1 MENNQNGVFLSFVI
15 LALLMTWISNYVIVQ
30 STSGQMMVGPNM
42 MNKNMSK
49 LMESRILS
57 IMKGDN
63 ITGSIN
69 MMSTISKAIASE
81 VKVSLSEAAVSA
93 EKSVGNDSHALAAH
107 INIDNGY
114 LVYNVAVVDSNGK
127 AHKVIID
134 PANGKIL
141 LSRELSEFES
151 VMILHQGMMMGGQGF
166 MGGGMMDRGFMGGG
180 MMDRGFMG
188 GGMMDRGF
196 TGSGDG
202 W

>member
-1 MENNQNGVFLSFVI
+1 MQKSYPDMENNQIGFFLSIVI

-57 IMKGDN
+57 IMKGEN

-69 MMSTISKAIASE
+69 LMSTISKAIASE
-81 VKVSLSEAAVSA
+81 VKVSLSEAAAAA
-93 EKSVGNDSHALAAH
+93 EKSVGNDSHAVAAH
-107 INIDNGY
+107 IGSENGY
-114 LVYNVAVVDSNGK
+114 LVYNVGVIGPNGK
-127 AHKVIID
+127 VTKVVID

-151 VMILHQGMMMGGQGF
+151 MIMMHQGMMMGGGQS
-166 MGGGMMDRGFMGGG
+166 MMDRG
-180 MMDRGFMG
+180 
-188 GGMMDRGF
+188 
-196 TGSGDG
+196 
-202 W
+202 

>member
-1 MENNQNGVFLSFVI
+1 MENNQNGVFLSFVT

-30 STSGQMMVGPNM
+30 STSGQMIVGPNM

-141 LSRELSEFES
+141 LSRELFEFEL
-151 VMILHQGMMMGGQGF
+151 VMILHQGMMMGGGMMDRGMM
-166 MGGGMMDRGFMGGG
+166 MGGGMMDRGMMMGGG
-180 MMDRGFMG
+180 K
-188 GGMMDRGF
+188 
-196 TGSGDG
+196 G